1 MSEEKQPW
9 DQMDGESDVAYGLLL
24 KYSDIPTHIRSVR
37 ELHRRQHVADPVKSK
52 QSPSSTWY
60 EWRKE
65 FKWESRA
72 RALHR
77 HRLFEERS
85 EIINEQKT
93 RLQERLD
100 TIDEKIKHC
109 LEVVRP
115 QQIADWA
122 VESPATVVS
131 LLKTLTDLRSK
142 TEQEILGV
150 NTLEVQESPRQPT
163 EQEQD
168 EIAQLIASLQQKSNE
183 GNAAA
188 SKLLLK
194 LNGVSL

>member
-9 DQMDGESDVAYGLLL
+9 DQMDGESATAYELFL
-24 KYSDIPTHIRSVR
+24 KFSDIPTQSRSVR
-37 ELHRRQHVADPVKSK
+37 ELHRRQYATDHDKAK
-52 QSPSSTWY
+52 QTPSSTWY
-60 EWRKE
+60 EWYKK
-65 FKWESRA
+65 FKWQSRA
-72 RALHR
+72 ISMHR

-85 EIINEQKT
+85 AIVETQKN
-93 RLQERLD
+93 RLTERLEE
-100 TIDEKIKHC
+100 IDEKIDEC
-109 LEVVRP
+109 MSV
-115 QQIADWA
+115 IDADIIKLWSA
-122 VESPATVVS
+122 TYPATVVS

-163 EQEQD
+163 EQEQE

-194 LNGVSL
+194 INGVSL